1 MDCNLWPFYPSCSVP
16 SVPFHSGL
24 YCYFSCLGLR
34 YMKYDWWLIWAN
46 LGLSLHYGNAFHCQV
61 MCRFWGTK
69 VILSWQMNY
78 RASGGLGLYSAILF
92 TKLSSISWQ
101 RKSLWEILIVG
112 VKLLYPVT
120 GRLRVWFSDYCHWHC
135 SLNFI
140 FGSCEPCCVSWHPCT
155 GWIIALLPFWYISAR
170 HVTVC
175 GIVYCTILQYWHH
188 HY

>member
-1 MDCNLWPFYPSCSVP
+1 MWTAIFDHFIPAVLFH
-16 SVPFHSGL
+16 PFHSI
-24 YCYFSCLGLR
+24 LGCIATFLVWVWGTWN
-34 YMKYDWWLIWAN
+34 MTGDWSEQTWD
-46 LGLSLHYGNAFHCQV
+46 SLHYGNAFHCQV

-155 GWIIALLPFWYISAR
+155 GWIIALLPFWYISASR
-170 HVTVC
+170 SP
-175 GIVYCTILQYWHH
+175 
-188 HY
+188 